1 MKKAMYAGLA
11 TAALLAAY
19 AAGSSSHLSLA
30 PAAHAQARPEP
41 SLEQQRAKLADQPV
55 HSPIP
60 VFAKF
65 YYVILTTATGDGTE
79 ARKYLDAH
87 FLYQADLEKRGI
99 TFGAGPLTQVDGDG
113 RVGLIIIR
121 ANSPEEARKIAD
133 ADPEHMH
140 KARTYKLYRWMLNE
154 GQIGLKVNLSDG
166 KISLD

>member
-1 MKKAMYAGLA
+1 MKKPIYIGLA
-11 TAALLAAY
+11 IAALACAY
-19 AAGSSSHLSLA
+19 AAGSYHFTLA
-30 PAAHAQARPEP
+30 PAAHAQERANPTEEQLRAR
-41 SLEQQRAKLADQPV
+41 LADQPV

-65 YYVILTTATGDGTE
+65 YYVILTTAVGDGSE
-79 ARKYLDAH
+79 ARKYLNDH

-133 ADPEHMH
+133 SDPEHIH

-154 GQIGLKVNLSDG
+154 GQMGIRVNLSDH
-166 KISLD
+166 KIILE

>member
-1 MKKAMYAGLA
+1 MKKPIYVGLA
-11 TAALLAAY
+11 IAALAV
-19 AAGSSSHLSLA
+19 GSDHFAFA
-30 PAAHAQARPEP
+30 PAAHAQVQADPLEHARA
-41 SLEQQRAKLADQPV
+41 QVADQRV
-55 HSPIP
+55 QSPIP

-65 YYVILTTATGDGTE
+65 YYVILTTATGDGSE
-79 ARKYLDAH
+79 ARKYLNDH

-133 ADPEHMH
+133 SDPEHIH

-154 GQIGLKVNLSDG
+154 GQMSIKVNLSEH
-166 KISLD
+166 KINLE